1 MKTYFVDTN
10 YLLRWLV
17 KEDENQFKVVE
28 RLFNNAA
35 NGKTSLVSSALVFF
49 EMKWVLSSVYKL
61 NKTELIT
68 YLEGTLNLP
77 IEFENKE
84 LLADALILFG
94 DRNIDLEDC
103 YNILSSLLYGQKQKI
118 PDIQFASFDKKLMK
132 VFGEF

>member
-35 NGKTSLVSSALVFF
+35 HGKTSLISSTLVFF
-49 EMKWVLSSVYKL
+49 EMKWVLSSVDKL

-68 YLEGTLNLP
+68 YLEGILNLP

-84 LLADALILFG
+84 LLSDALILFG